1 MFDKYDIQGY
11 GSSSAAP
18 KYDKQNQKPMPSR
31 EELLARNSFGS
42 VNNNKHLDR
51 MLGKAK

>member
-18 KYDKQNQKPMPSR
+18 KYDKLNNPMPSR
-31 EELLARNSFGS
+31 EELLSRNSFGS
-42 VNNNKHLDR
+42 VNDNKHLDR
-51 MLGKAK
+51 MLEKRK